1 MSVTALAAALLE
13 IPPEAEMD
21 VTKFCFTAAEG
32 RLQTGFSLLGGRKHS
47 RHCPPSGLPGQAQPV
62 ISSQL
67 PHQSLDLQ
75 RVQQAVIDGTTAVFL
90 RLLHLFSPV
99 GPVHPRAGGIFQL
112 Q

>member
-1 MSVTALAAALLE
+1 MPVTALAAALLE
-13 IPPEAEMD
+13 IPAEAEMD
-21 VTKFCFTAAEG
+21 VTMFCFTAADEW
-32 RLQTGFSLLGGRKHS
+32 LKNGFSLLGGRKHS
-47 RHCPPSGLPGQAQPV
+47 RRRPPSGLPGPAQAV

-99 GPVHPRAGGIFQL
+99 GPVHPRAGGMFQL
-112 Q
+112 P